1 MKHTIFKKIFSSYF
15 LLIVFLALIILLV
28 SFSAIR
34 SFYLDT
40 LARDLEH
47 LGKSLIVETT
57 PYVLDRE
64 FKRLDTFVKAF
75 GKSIDTRITIIDKEG
90 KVLADSEEDPA
101 VMEDHG
107 FRPEIIR
114 ALGGNVG
121 RSLRFSRTVKERML
135 YVGLP
140 IERGGKIEGVLRVSL
155 FTKDI
160 NNLLLGLGSR
170 IVLITGVVL
179 ALAILA
185 AYFFSRSLSLPIKNL
200 KDASHRVATGDYAAK
215 VYLKNKD
222 EFKELADSFNFMTEK
237 LKALFDELSI
247 KREQLSG
254 ILNSMEAG
262 LLTLSREERI
272 LLANRSFEKIM
283 RSGPVEGKFS
293 WEAIREP
300 GFDRLIKNVRQKR
313 GDLDTEIVLDGRVFH
328 CRAVFLGE
336 SEEIAVT
343 FSDVTHQKN
352 VEKIKKDF
360 VANVS
365 HELRT
370 PLTAIKGFVETL
382 EEGVKNKENRNYLD
396 IIKRHTDRL
405 INIIN
410 DLLVLSEMEGKEFKP
425 EMEEVDINDLI
436 EQVLKIFE
444 KKIKEKRLELQF
456 LPDAE
461 TPAIK
466 GDPFLLEQLFMN
478 LLDNAIKYTEKGKIA
493 ITVERG
499 KDDLLIKIKDSGI
512 GIPEEHRSRI
522 YERFYVIDKS
532 RSRLLGGT
540 GLGLSIVK
548 HITLLHKG
556 RINVDS
562 RFGEGTTFTVSLP
575 VWA

>member
-1 MKHTIFKKIFSSYF
+1 MKRSIFKKTFSSYF
-15 LLIVFLALIILLV
+15 LLIIFLAIIILLV
-28 SFSAIR
+28 SFGAIR

-57 PYVLDRE
+57 PYMTNGEFEELDS
-64 FKRLDTFVKAF
+64 FVKAF

-90 KVLADSEEDPA
+90 KVLADSEEDPHI
-101 VMEDHG
+101 MEDHG

-140 IERGGKIEGVLRVSL
+140 IERDGKIEGVLRVSL

-160 NNLLLGLGSR
+160 NNLLVGLGSR
-170 IVLITGVVL
+170 ILLITGVVL
-179 ALAILA
+179 ILAILA
-185 AYFFSRSLSLPIKNL
+185 AYFFSRSLSLPIENL
-200 KDASHRVATGDYAAK
+200 KDASRRVASGDYAAK

-222 EFKELADSFNFMTEK
+222 EFKELADSFNLMTDE
-237 LKALFDELSI
+237 LKILFDELSLR
-247 KREQLSG
+247 KEQLSG
-254 ILNSMEAG
+254 ILNSIEGG
-262 LLTLSREERI
+262 LLTLSRDDRI

-283 RSGPVEGKFS
+283 KSGPVEGKFF

-300 GFDRLIKNVRQKR
+300 GFDRFIKNVRQKK
-313 GDLDTEIVLDGRVFH
+313 GELDTEIVLDGRVFH
-328 CRAVFLGE
+328 CRAIFLGE
-336 SEEIAVT
+336 SEEIALT

-352 VEKIKKDF
+352 VEKIKRDF

-382 EEGVKNKENRNYLD
+382 EEGVKNKKSRNYLE

-405 INIIN
+405 IKIIN
-410 DLLVLSEMEGKEFKP
+410 DLLVLSEMEGKEFKL
-425 EMEEVDINDLI
+425 EMEEVDMKDLI
-436 EQVLKIFE
+436 EQVLKIFDQ
-444 KKIKEKRLELQF
+444 KIKEKKLVLEFMVNTEKPVL
-456 LPDAE
+456 
-461 TPAIK
+461 K

-478 LLDNAIKYTEKGKIA
+478 LMDNAVKYTEKGKIS
-493 ITVERG
+493 IDVEREEAE
-499 KDDLLIKIKDSGI
+499 LLINIKDSGI

-522 YERFYVIDKS
+522 FERFYVVDKS
-532 RSRLLGGT
+532 RSRMLGGT

-548 HITLLHKG
+548 HIALLHKG
-556 RINVDS
+556 RIEVDS
-562 RFGEGTTFTVSLP
+562 KFGEGTTFTVLLP
-575 VWA
+575 I